1 MYIYIGKNSPP
12 PPSPVQQRTVFTCY
26 KPQHCPNNIELKK
39 TKKLLT
45 KKTCF

>member
-12 PPSPVQQRTVFTCY
+12 PVQQRTVFTCY
-26 KPQHCPNNIELKK
+26 KPQHCPNIELKK